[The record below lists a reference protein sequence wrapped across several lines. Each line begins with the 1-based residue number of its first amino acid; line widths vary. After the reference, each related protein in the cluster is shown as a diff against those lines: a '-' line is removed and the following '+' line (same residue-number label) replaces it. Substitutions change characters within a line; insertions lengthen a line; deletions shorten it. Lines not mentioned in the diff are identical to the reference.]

1 MSDISNV
8 AVSSQNIL
16 QKQMDTISH
25 NLANMSTVG
34 YRAQNLTF
42 LEQLNEVSSDKE
54 GQRSA
59 VKEGGTYYNTES
71 GPLRYTG
78 NPLDV
83 ALEGPGFL
91 GVEKPGGGMAFIRSA
106 SMRMDDNGVL
116 VTSAGIPV
124 SANGGGPISI
134 PSDATGISI
143 TKEGKILSNEGE
155 IGSLHVVEFTEPEKL
170 VSLGS
175 GMYISELEELPP
187 PAAPNTIVVGE
198 TVEGSNVNPI
208 MEMTRMIDVS
218 RSYQRTQQILSTDH
232 DRLRQMIRRLT
243 QQ

>member
-42 LEQLNEVSSDKE
+42 LEQLNKVTVDKE

-59 VKEGGTYYNTES
+59 VKEGGIYYNTES

-78 NPLDV
+78 NPFDV

-116 VTSAGIPV
+116 VTGAGIPV

-134 PSDATGISI
+134 PADATGISI

-155 IGSLHVVEFTEPEKL
+155 IASLHMVEFKEPEKL

-175 GMYISELEELPP
+175 GMYISEEVPP
-187 PAAPNTIVVGE
+187 PAAPNTVAVGE

-243 QQ
+243 SQ